1 MGGLRTCGVDI
12 TLQLIT
18 EGPEEELFIGCQ
30 REAGNERTM
39 WPFWGLEGT
48 RAPCDQS
55 FLEAVSQRMQV
66 PRRLKVADE
75 SRLLAEERD
84 VEALPPSF
92 RMHIPERLS
101 LADMMDMS
109 LRPLLSDQLQ
119 QHPSIVVHM
128 PQAPSTQPT
137 AFGELPFQDTATR
150 SGAQKRK
157 RLTHHGRPRKE
168 RAPSATPPMAVRGT
182 SQKPDWPDTCPPP
195 CPGPPCPL
203 FLQGSRIY
211 SLQNI
216 FQMVRFLGH
225 LLFQR
230 VKKSA
235 QDQVPPSSQD
245 AGAASESSLEELGMT
260 DMVAMRRQL
269 NKILGRVQT
278 LEEQRTSW
286 QQKELLVYSALVSA
300 CLINTWLW
308 LRR

>member
-182 SQKPDWPDTCPPP
+182 SQKPDC
-195 CPGPPCPL
+195 
-203 FLQGSRIY
+203 
-211 SLQNI
+211 
-216 FQMVRFLGH
+216 
-225 LLFQR
+225 
-230 VKKSA
+230 
-235 QDQVPPSSQD
+235 SQD